1 MTLYIIEILS
11 LVVVIGT
18 ICFLTEKYIIEK

>member
-1 MTLYIIEILS
+1 MNLYIIEILT
-11 LVVVIGT
+11 LIVVIGT

>member
-1 MTLYIIEILS
+1 MTLYIIEILT
-11 LVVVIGT
+11 LIVVIGT